1 MNYRSYYHFSNDRE
15 SLISKLTQTNFANNI
30 DSFQRFC
37 DISLAT
43 LNKHGP
49 CKIKHVQG
57 NQMPFFNKEI
67 LRATMTR
74 IKLRNSFMQNKKEEN
89 RKLNMKT

>member
-1 MNYRSYYHFSNDRE
+1 MDYRSYNHFSNDRE
-15 SLISKLTQTNFANNI
+15 SLISKLTQANFANNI

-37 DISLAT
+37 HISLAT

-57 NQMPFFNKEI
+57 NQMPFFSKEI
-67 LRATMTR
+67 SRATMAR
-74 IKLRNSFMQNKKEEN
+74 IKLHNNFMQNKKEEN

>member
-1 MNYRSYYHFSNDRE
+1 MNYRSYNHFSNDRE
-15 SLISKLTQTNFANNI
+15 SLISKF
-30 DSFQRFC
+30 SFQRFC

-67 LRATMTR
+67 SRATMTR